1 MALTNKSLG
10 LIPLFG
16 KCFFFK
22 KKKNQLIYLFTYLLN
37 YLFLAALGLCC
48 CSGCGVRASH
58 FGGFSCFG
66 AQALE
71 HGLSSCGAGLVAL
84 RPVGSSQNRD
94 GTCVSFFPEQGW
106 SPRLL
111 LPRTR
116 MEPVSPALA
125 GGSVTTGPPGKP
137 WKMLLLNSGFV

>member
-1 MALTNKSLG
+1 ML
-10 LIPLFG
+10 
-16 KCFFFK
+16 FFK
-22 KKKNQLIYLFTYLLN
+22 KKKKQLIYLFTYLLN

-106 SPRLL
+106 SPCLL

-116 MEPVSPALA
+116 MEPASPSSQNKDGTRVSCIGRWICNHWTTREALENA
-125 GGSVTTGPPGKP
+125 LIKQWFCV
-137 WKMLLLNSGFV
+137 GF